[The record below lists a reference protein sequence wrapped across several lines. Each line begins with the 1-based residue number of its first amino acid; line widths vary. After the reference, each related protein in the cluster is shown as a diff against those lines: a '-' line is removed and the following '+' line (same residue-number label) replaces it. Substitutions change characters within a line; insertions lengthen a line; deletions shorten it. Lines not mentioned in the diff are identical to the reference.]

1 MNLSF
6 IHCWCSTLPLL
17 SLSLSLSLPL
27 PPSGL
32 KDPVLVRLDVDS
44 KLSDQLKL
52 CFLSTRQD
60 NKPALL
66 LYLLQHILPPDE
78 QTVIFAATKHHVE
91 YLREVS
97 CCIL

>member
-1 MNLSF
+1 MRIGRLLFRVHS
-6 IHCWCSTLPLL
+6 LL
-17 SLSLSLSLPL
+17 SLL
-27 PPSGL
+27 GL

-66 LYLLQHILPPDE
+66 LYLLQHILPTDE

-91 YLREVS
+91 YLREVR
-97 CCIL
+97 LH

>member
-1 MNLSF
+1 MYVHS
-6 IHCWCSTLPLL
+6 LL
-17 SLSLSLSLPL
+17 SLL
-27 PPSGL
+27 GL

-66 LYLLQHILPPDE
+66 LYLLQHILPTDE

-91 YLREVS
+91 YLREVQ
-97 CCIL
+97 LQ

>member
-1 MNLSF
+1 MNVTIGVQLF
-6 IHCWCSTLPLL
+6 PPPPL
-17 SLSLSLSLPL
+17 SLSPPSLPL
-27 PPSGL
+27 SLGL

-60 NKPALL
+60 DKPALL
-66 LYLLQHILPPDE
+66 LYLLQHILPVDE

-91 YLREVS
+91 YLREVK
-97 CCIL
+97 LF